1 MTIIDIR
8 HLTKDYSQQRGIF
21 DVTFQVEKGEC
32 VGFLGPNGAGK
43 STTIRHLLGFSKP
56 DSGTATIY
64 GKDVSKDRKILEKV
78 GYLPGEIAL
87 PKRLTGK
94 EFLLEQMALRQKG
107 NIDRMAF
114 LANLLK
120 LDLEER
126 CGDMSLGSKRKTAI
140 VNAFLFD
147 PEVLILD
154 EPSSGLDPVMQTIFL
169 NFFDEERRKGKT
181 VLFSS
186 HIFAEVE
193 KTSDR
198 VVVIKDGKIVARIGK
213 EELVRGG
220 EKTYEV
226 TLGKKE
232 DFIKLSH
239 SSAFPLLS
247 KDEGKRTLLFR
258 FADSALPSFLES
270 IKDLD
275 IVDFIP
281 HKETLRELFL
291 SYYREE
297 RTFAGI

>member
-1 MTIIDIR
+1 MNTHQPFYAEALQGGLLRLAEDLSSSSPVVNPLPR
-8 HLTKDYSQQRGIF
+8 EGSPLS
-21 DVTFQVEKGEC
+21 EGE
-32 VGFLGPNGAGK
+32 
-43 STTIRHLLGFSKP
+43 
-56 DSGTATIY
+56 
-64 GKDVSKDRKILEKV
+64 LEHQ
-78 GYLPGEIAL
+78 GL
-87 PKRLTGK
+87 RL
-94 EFLLEQMALRQKG
+94 
-107 NIDRMAF
+107 
-114 LANLLK
+114 
-120 LDLEER
+120 
-126 CGDMSLGSKRKTAI
+126 
-140 VNAFLFD
+140 
-147 PEVLILD
+147 
-154 EPSSGLDPVMQTIFL
+154 
-169 NFFDEERRKGKT
+169 
-181 VLFSS
+181 
-186 HIFAEVE
+186 
-193 KTSDR
+193 
-198 VVVIKDGKIVARIGK
+198 VIKDGKIVARIGK